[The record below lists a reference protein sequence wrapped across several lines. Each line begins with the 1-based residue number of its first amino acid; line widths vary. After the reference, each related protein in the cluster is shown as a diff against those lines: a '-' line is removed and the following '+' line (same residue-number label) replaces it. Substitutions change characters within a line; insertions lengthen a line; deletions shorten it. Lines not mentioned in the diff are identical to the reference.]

1 MTKETKKA
9 IQKTRALNFLEDDD
23 DNETEEN
30 ETE

>member
-23 DNETEEN
+23 DDETEES